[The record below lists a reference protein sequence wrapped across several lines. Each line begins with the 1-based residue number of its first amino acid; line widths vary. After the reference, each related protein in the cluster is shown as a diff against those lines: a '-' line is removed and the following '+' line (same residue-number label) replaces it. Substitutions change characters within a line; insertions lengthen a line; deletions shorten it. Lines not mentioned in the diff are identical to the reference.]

1 MKTFQFC
8 INNDCRIACQADC
21 ESNAWEWLAKTKSLS
36 VEQVK
41 KLYIIKTK

>member
-8 INNDCRIACQADC
+8 INNDCRIACQADS
-21 ESNAWEWLAKTKSLS
+21 ESDAWQWLAKTKSLN